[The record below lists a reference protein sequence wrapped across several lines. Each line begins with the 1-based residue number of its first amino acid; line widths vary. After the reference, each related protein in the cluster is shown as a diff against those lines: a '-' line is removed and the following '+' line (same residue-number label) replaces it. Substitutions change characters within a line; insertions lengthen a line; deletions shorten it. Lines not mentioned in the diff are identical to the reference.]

1 MQDAVERAAKAER
14 HEREREL
21 EIKTLKQQVYAQAA
35 NLVSDKMNRKPT
47 PLPNATV
54 YFNSYSVSLTR
65 AIDFPASHRTAPR
78 SRPFL
83 RNRFAVIEMR
93 CVAGLT
99 WSNCARKMHDL
110 RRR

>member
-35 NLVSDKMNRKPT
+35 NLVSDKMNRKPP

-54 YFNSYSVSLTR
+54 YFNSYSVPLTR
-65 AIDFPASHRTAPR
+65 AMDYPASHRTAAR
-78 SRPFL
+78 SRPFPAKPVRGDRNEVRGRFDMEQL
-83 RNRFAVIEMR
+83 R
-93 CVAGLT
+93 
-99 WSNCARKMHDL
+99 RKMHDL